1 MTTKTSTFILIKP
14 DGVKRKL
21 VGKILSRFED
31 KGLEISNLHYLDKVY
46 VNTTEAHY
54 EEHKTKS
61 FFKTIT
67 QSLAEGP
74 IIFFTATAVNMNAVK
89 LGRDLIVKIREDYAS
104 GLTHENVIHASDSY
118 ENVTRELSIWKHA
131 LEVKWCYRGE

>member
-1 MTTKTSTFILIKP
+1 MSSSTFILIKP
-14 DGVKRKL
+14 DGVRRKL

-31 KGLEISNLHYLDKVY
+31 KGFEISNLHYLNNVY
-46 VNTTEAHY
+46 SYTTEAHY
-54 EEHKTKS
+54 EEHRGKP

-74 IIFFTATAVNMNAVK
+74 IVMFTATAVNAVK
-89 LGRDLIVKIREDYAS
+89 LGRDLLVKIREDYAS
-104 GLTHENVIHASDSY
+104 GLSHENVIHASDSD
-118 ENVTRELSIWKHA
+118 ENVMRELHIWNYA